1 MRRVVDMGD
10 PSMIQYASEPLR
22 RNKDM
27 VLRAATAKARRGKG
41 SPFSLRMVHPS
52 MKADRDVVLATVRNY
67 PLELAH
73 ASKALQ
79 DDPSIVMEAV
89 MANGHALEFAS
100 AKCKNDPELVL
111 QAVTQAG
118 SAAMHHASDALKNQN
133 KFVLFATV
141 GLGDQ
146 DLWVHISDKLGAD
159 DDVEGLAEKV
169 YDKNGGDPAFNALV
183 GKPPGN
189 GGDDPSDVPV
199 ALSEYDDT
207 HS

>member
-1 MRRVVDMGD
+1 MFKELKSSRVFA
-10 PSMIQYASEPLR
+10 PHKYAVA
-22 RNKDM
+22 M
-27 VLRAATAKARRGKG
+27 ATLQLK
-41 SPFSLRMVHPS
+41 L
-52 MKADRDVVLATVRNY
+52 ADVI
-67 PLELAH
+67 
-73 ASKALQ
+73 SK
-79 DDPSIVMEAV
+79 
-89 MANGHALEFAS
+89 FAS